1 MIEVFQRARA
11 SGRYDEVQRQD
22 ANGVRSLDRAYA
34 LTNQQEYFAE
44 TTEAFFSRNDFF
56 PFCREEL
63 EIHDPHACRL
73 LAQLWGCPADS
84 ARQDLPTAA
93 AGQRQGSAADT
104 E

>member
-1 MIEVFQRARA
+1 VFQRARA
-11 SGRYDEVQRQD
+11 LGRYDEVQRQD
-22 ANGVRSLDRAYA
+22 ANGKKSLDRAYA

-63 EIHDPHACRL
+63 EMHDPHACRM
-73 LAQLWGCPADS
+73 LAKLWGCPPATS
-84 ARQDLPTAA
+84 KPASAA
-93 AGQRQGSAADT
+93 AASRPAQGSASAA